1 MKAAIFD
8 KPGLE
13 NLRIKQDIEEPKI
26 TDHDVLVKVKMTGVN
41 PIDHFTISG
50 AREIRPIPHIPG
62 AEIAGVVEK
71 IGKHVTSLTQGDRV
85 VVYARVFDGAC
96 DMCLDRYEMLCR
108 SGGIIGVMTNG
119 GFAEYI
125 AVPEKNVF
133 KIPNDIEW
141 ELAASLPVT
150 TITPYHAL
158 KQAALKVNESLLV
171 YVYV

>member
-13 NLRIKQDIEEPKI
+13 NLRINQDIEEPKI

-71 IGKHVTSLTQGDRV
+71 IGKHVTSVTQGDRV
-85 VVYARVFDGAC
+85 VVYARVFDGTC
-96 DMCLDRYEMLCR
+96 DMCLNGYEMLCR

-133 KIPNDIEW
+133 KIPNGIGW
-141 ELAASLPVT
+141 ELGSKFACNYYN
-150 TITPYHAL
+150 TISCIKRSST
-158 KQAALKVNESLLV
+158 
-171 YVYV
+171 